1 MPDTPTFGRYAE
13 LPYEQMRPEQQSR
26 RGFRTARSRHSAI
39 YAMRPLAIRQLGQI
53 WKPERFDDLRSGF
66 LSRSVAS

>member
-1 MPDTPTFGRYAE
+1 MPPTYSEKEPEMPDTRTFGRYAE

-39 YAMRPLAIRQLGQI
+39 YAMRPLAGSG
-53 WKPERFDDLRSGF
+53 RF
-66 LSRSVAS
+66 

>member
-1 MPDTPTFGRYAE
+1 MPDTRTFGRYAE

-39 YAMRPLAIRQLGQI
+39 YAMRPLAGSG
-53 WKPERFDDLRSGF
+53 RF
-66 LSRSVAS
+66 